1 MKPAGFGAA
10 KPLLLLTLWLLGA
23 GEPLAVAQ
31 EVKRERASRRGTNPE
46 INVAEKYGFHLRG
59 KQKIA
64 RIPFQLHSNLILVPV
79 RLNNSDT
86 LHFILDTGVSTTI
99 LTDPHVPAARQL
111 KSVRRVQISGA
122 GEGNGLAASVA
133 LGATLRMGEM
143 TGYNQTIVVLDHDA
157 LALSEYVGVPVHG
170 IFGYDIFSHFIVTI
184 DFMAREIILQKPG
197 SYRYTSRKGEKY
209 PITIEDTK
217 PYFEAV
223 AVVADNRTVPLR
235 LLIDT
240 GAGHAL
246 SLDVHAR
253 SQLRQPAKVVRAQ
266 LGRGLS
272 GVINGNL
279 GRVEKVKI
287 GTVELSNILACFP
300 DSMAYGVKFAR
311 REDRQGNIGCELL
324 RRFRV
329 TFNYPEKYMVLKPIR
344 RQLREAFEHNM
355 SGMEIIA
362 KGQDFHQFVI
372 ERVLDGSPAA
382 LAGLEDGDE
391 LVSMNNQ
398 LCRNMTISDIYK
410 ILQRGDGR
418 EIVISAKRNGQMF
431 ITSFVLRRV
440 I

>member
-1 MKPAGFGAA
+1 MKSAGFGVA
-10 KPLLLLTLWLLGA
+10 KSLLLLVVWLLGA
-23 GEPLAVAQ
+23 GSPPAAAQ
-31 EVKRERASRRGTNPE
+31 GARASRRGTTPA
-46 INVAEKYGFHLRG
+46 VATPEKYGFQLRG

-86 LHFILDTGVSTTI
+86 LRFILDTGVSTTI

-111 KSVRRVQISGA
+111 KSVRRVQIAGA
-122 GEGNGLAASVA
+122 GEGASLAASVA
-133 LGATLRMGEM
+133 LGATLKMGEM

-170 IFGYDIFSHFIVTI
+170 IFGYDIFNHFIVTI
-184 DFMAREIILQKPG
+184 DFITNEIILQKPG
-197 SYRYTSRKGEKY
+197 SYRYTPRKGEKY

-217 PYFEAV
+217 PYFDAV
-223 AVVADNRTVPLR
+223 AVVADHRTVPLR

-246 SLDVHAR
+246 SLDVHDR
-253 SQLRQPAKVVRAQ
+253 SELRQPAKVVRAQ

-311 REDRQGNIGCELL
+311 RENRQGNIGCELL

-362 KGQDFHQFVI
+362 KGQDFHQFII

-382 LAGLEDGDE
+382 LAGMEDGDE
-391 LVSMNNQ
+391 LVSINNQ
-398 LCRNMTISDIYK
+398 LCRSMTISDIYK

-418 EIVISAKRNGQMF
+418 EIVLAAKRNGQMF
-431 ITSFVLRRV
+431 ITSFALRR
-440 I
+440 II

>member
-1 MKPAGFGAA
+1 MKPAGLGVA
-10 KPLLLLTLWLLGA
+10 KPLLLLALWLLGA
-23 GEPLAVAQ
+23 GELPATAQ
-31 EVKRERASRRGTNPE
+31 GLLKPRASRRNAAPQTTA
-46 INVAEKYGFHLRG
+46 AEMYGFHLRG
-59 KQKIA
+59 KQKTA

-111 KSVRRVQISGA
+111 KTVRRVQISGA
-122 GEGNGLAASVA
+122 GEGASLAASVA
-133 LGATLRMGEM
+133 LGATIRMGDM
-143 TGYNQTIVVLDHDA
+143 TGYNQTVVVLDHDA

-170 IFGYDIFSHFIVTI
+170 IFGYDIFSHFVVTI
-184 DFMAREIILQKPG
+184 DFVAREIVLQQPG
-197 SYRYTSRKGEKY
+197 SYRYRPRKGEKY
-209 PITIEDTK
+209 PIVVEDTK
-217 PYFEAV
+217 PYFDAV
-223 AVVADNRTVPLR
+223 TVVADNRTVPLR

-246 SLDVHAR
+246 SLDVHDR

-300 DSMAYGVKFAR
+300 DSVAYGAKLVR
-311 REDRQGNIGCELL
+311 RENRQGNIGCELL

-329 TFNYPEKYMVLKPIR
+329 TFNYPEKYMVLKPLR

-362 KGQDFHQFVI
+362 RGEDFRQFAI
-372 ERVLDGSPAA
+372 DRVLDGSPAA

-391 LVSMNNQ
+391 LVSINNQ

-410 ILQRGDGR
+410 VLQRGDGR
-418 EIVISAKRNGQMF
+418 EIVITAKRNGQLF

>member
-1 MKPAGFGAA
+1 MKPAGVGVAR
-10 KPLLLLTLWLLGA
+10 LLFLLVLGLLGA
-23 GEPLAVAQ
+23 GEAPVSAQGPL
-31 EVKRERASRRGTNPE
+31 KSRASRRSATPEGT
-46 INVAEKYGFHLRG
+46 VAEKYGFHLRAN
-59 KQKIA
+59 QKIA

-79 RLNNSDT
+79 RLNDSDT

-99 LTDPHVPAARQL
+99 LTDPHVPAARRL

-122 GEGNGLAASVA
+122 GEGASLAASVA
-133 LGATLRMGEM
+133 LGATLRMGDM

-170 IFGYDIFSHFIVTI
+170 IFGYDIFNHFVVTI
-184 DFMAREIILQKPG
+184 DFVTREIVLQKPG
-197 SYRYTSRKGEKY
+197 SYRYTRRKGEKY

-217 PYFEAV
+217 PYFDAV
-223 AVVADNRTVPLR
+223 TVVADNRTVPVR

-253 SQLRQPAKVVRAQ
+253 SEIRQPAKVVRSQ

-300 DSMAYGVKFAR
+300 DSMAYGAKFVR
-311 REDRQGNIGCELL
+311 RENRQGNIGCELL

-362 KGQDFHQFVI
+362 RGQDLRQFAI

-391 LVSMNNQ
+391 LVSINNQ
-398 LCRNMTISDIYK
+398 LCRNMTMSDIYK

-418 EIVISAKRNGQMF
+418 EIVIAAKRNGQMF
-431 ITSFVLRRV
+431 ITSFVLKRV